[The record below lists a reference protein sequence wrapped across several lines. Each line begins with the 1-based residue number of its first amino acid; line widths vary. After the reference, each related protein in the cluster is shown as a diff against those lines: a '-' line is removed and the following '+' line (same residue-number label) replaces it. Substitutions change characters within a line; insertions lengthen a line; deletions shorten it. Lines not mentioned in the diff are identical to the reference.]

1 MVLPTRLMAQPGKP
15 HERASDVLRV
25 TSTAFVL
32 RIASIELAASEESHR
47 VVSIAEMSVRG
58 HA

>member
-1 MVLPTRLMAQPGKP
+1 MAQPGKP